1 MSGSSASRA
10 PRLLVLANG
19 VPVRGALSARV
30 TNTNHYGADRF
41 EVSLSLTADPT
52 MAAAFWGGLG
62 ECALDVQVGFAGAGF
77 ASLVQGLVDSVVID
91 AVDGVARLEG
101 RDRTAALIEARTQE
115 TFANRTSSEIAM
127 LLAGRHGLTADVQ
140 PTTTPVGRYWQLE
153 HDHITLDQFSRASTE
168 WDLLVGLAG
177 REGFDVWVRGG
188 TLHFRPSQQDATP
201 SAVLRPR
208 ATASGPANVTALRL
222 ERALTLARDIEV
234 VVKSWNSKLAKGFTQ
249 VARASRAGLNAKGLR
264 EPVQRYSFV
273 VPDLLPDAALLL
285 AQRKLAQLSR
295 HERVIAAEMPGELLL
310 DARMLVGVEGTGSAF
325 DQAYWIDEVSRSI
338 DARHGFHQT
347 VRARNASPGLE
358 VQ

>member
-1 MSGSSASRA
+1 M
-10 PRLLVLANG
+10 LANG

-30 TNTNHYGADRF
+30 VSTNHYGADRF
-41 EVSLSLTADPT
+41 DVSLSLAADPA
-52 MAAAFWGGLG
+52 MAAAFWGAL
-62 ECALDVQVGFAGAGF
+62 EDCALDVQVGFSGAGF
-77 ASLVQGLVDSVVID
+77 ASLVQGVVDRVVID
-91 AVDGVARLEG
+91 AVAGVAHLDG

-115 TFANRTSSEIAM
+115 TFANRTSSEIAA
-127 LLAGRHGLTADVQ
+127 LLAARHGLAADVQ

-153 HDHITLDQFSRASTE
+153 HDHITLDQFSRATTE

-177 REGFDVWVRGG
+177 REGFDVWVRGA
-188 TLHFRPSQQDATP
+188 TLHFRPPLPDVTAA
-201 SAVLRPR
+201 AVLRPR

-234 VVKSWNSKLAKGFTQ
+234 VVKSWNSRLAKGFTQ
-249 VARASRAGLNAKGLR
+249 TARASRGGLTATGLR

-295 HERVIAAEMPGELLL
+295 HERMVSADMPGELLL
-310 DARMLVGVEGTGSAF
+310 DARMLVSVEGTGSAF
-325 DQAYWIDEVSRSI
+325 DQAYWIDEVSRNI
-338 DARHGFHQT
+338 DARHGFQQT

-358 VQ
+358 ML